1 MLPNTWPISNV
12 LVCNLFC
19 FILILFDSIRS
30 TTIQFILIIFH
41 HYNYPN
47 YVTQRPKGGCFLLST
62 KDRSFS
68 LWSKGGSVV
77 TSLPV
82 FLTAAVALHV
92 LCRSFCLLS
101 RFKIIIKRLFFK
113 VTETISHLTRVEGN
127 SLRTRLRI
135 GLQHNLPPPCRSH
148 ISNCCETEA
157 QSLL

>member
-1 MLPNTWPISNV
+1 MI
-12 LVCNLFC
+12 
-19 FILILFDSIRS
+19 
-30 TTIQFILIIFH
+30 
-41 HYNYPN
+41 
-47 YVTQRPKGGCFLLST
+47 
-62 KDRSFS
+62 
-68 LWSKGGSVV
+68 

-113 VTETISHLTRVEGN
+113 VTEPISHLTRVEGN

-148 ISNCCETEA
+148 VSNCCVVRQKLNLCCKSALFCCFCFLVGVGEGLRKRTNIA
-157 QSLL
+157 VIMGWDHWNQTNC